1 MSDKEIVE
9 RLIAN
14 DAHVVQDF
22 FFVRCRPALRYIG
35 QYFCSDRQEPEELIG
50 EFYEF
55 LSADD
60 WHKLKIFKFTCSLNS
75 YVTVIATRYFQHK
88 RDSMTVSMGENIA
101 MPDNEVS
108 SNTESI
114 FFMDDLRKVLA
125 SMHPLDRYLIERILI
140 NGEKPGD
147 ILEDAEVFIK
157 SDGTLKTEANNIKQ
171 FAGYIYTR
179 YNRARNS
186 LRKTMRKF
194 GYGE

>member
-88 RDSMTVSMGENIA
+88 RDSKTVSMGENIA

-108 SNTESI
+108 SSTESI

-186 LRKTMRKF
+186 LRKTMREF